1 MRAYVL
7 TGPEALKTPGIDVK
21 TLSAPAPAPKNGPA
35 VYVNINPQ
43 DYDELFKIYHY
54 AVYPRYLDGAPAI
67 FAVPSLPVLF
77 KKLQGIPDPPPV
89 SCPLTGEKL
98 VRHLSR
104 LPQVKKM
111 PANLN
116 FAAKMEPVVEAPLD
130 PDQKVAAAHFTGPAL
145 VVAPA
150 GSGKTMTVTARVLLL
165 TMRGIDPSRILC
177 LTFTRKAQEEMQE
190 RLVHALGKADGAK
203 VTVRTYHSLAYTLIG
218 ELTGKKPR
226 IVTDRRPVLA
236 ELIEKSEARPDVDDL
251 DEYISLRLNS
261 LEGPEEADP
270 KGEKEKQFAEIYA
283 AYMERMERDGF
294 TDQDN
299 LLYTLYRLLRDDPAA
314 RSRLLD
320 YSPPGAGPRQPK
332 GRWQFVL
339 VDEAQDNNLAQD
351 VLTRF
356 LAAPWDNIYWVG
368 DEDQLLYTFR
378 GSSLERILNLK
389 KTYPNLKELYLKTNY
404 RSLPAIVKAADKLIR
419 HNELRR
425 RKTIVPSRKGSGVLE
440 FHAFDDLLAE
450 CEWAAAK
457 IKGLLDAGKNPEDIA
472 VLYRTNAQADAFAE
486 VLSGLDVP
494 HFVHRTGRPLFE
506 TAEAEVLLDYLSV
519 LSGNDDLEL
528 LLRVL
533 QVPPRAKKPD
543 KLAEALKDAA
553 YPLDVLRAAA
563 ESLKEWKVVEFCNDL
578 RTARLIAGSLPDAG
592 QAARYARLRFELDKY
607 FSGSETSDRL
617 NILEAIAAKFSA
629 PEEFVA
635 WVKRARARQRNG
647 DARSAG
653 KVQLMTVH
661 SAKGLEFPAV
671 FLVNCTE
678 GHFPHLKA
686 KTAEEIEEE
695 RRIFYVGMTR
705 AMDALYVSGYE
716 TEERPLSRFLR
727 EAELTQE
734 PCKEVI

>member
-7 TGPEALKTPGIDVK
+7 TGPEALKVSGVDVK
-21 TLSAPAPAPKNGPA
+21 TLSAPAAAPRNGPA

-43 DYDELFKIYHY
+43 NYEDLFKIYHY
-54 AVYPRYLDGAPAI
+54 AVYPHYLDGAPAV
-67 FAVPSLPVLF
+67 FAVPSLPVLY
-77 KKLQGIPDPPPV
+77 KKLQSIPDPPPV

-98 VRHLSR
+98 IRHLSR

-116 FAAKMEPVVEAPLD
+116 FAAKIEPVVEAPLD
-130 PDQKVAAAHFTGPAL
+130 PDQKAAAAHFTGPAL

-150 GSGKTMTVTARVLLL
+150 GSGKTMTVTVRVMLL
-165 TMRGIDPSRILC
+165 TMRGIDPARILC
-177 LTFTRKAQEEMQE
+177 LTFTRKAQGEMQE
-190 RLVHALGKADGAK
+190 RLVYALGKTDGAK

-236 ELIEKSEARPDVDDL
+236 ELLEKSEARLDLDDL

-261 LEGPEEADP
+261 LEGPEEAQP

-332 GRWQFVL
+332 GRWQFVM

-356 LAAPWDNIYWVG
+356 LAAPWDNVYWVG
-368 DEDQLLYTFR
+368 DEDQLLYAFR

-419 HNELRR
+419 HNEMRR
-425 RKTIVPSRKGSGVLE
+425 QKTIVPAREGTGVLE
-440 FHAFDDLLAE
+440 FFAFDNLLSE
-450 CEWAAAK
+450 CEWVAAK
-457 IKGLLDAGKNPEDIA
+457 ITGLLSAGKNPEDIA

-486 VLSGLDVP
+486 VFNGLNVP
-494 HFVHRTGRPLFE
+494 YFVHRTGRSLFE
-506 TAEAEVLLDYLSV
+506 TAEAQVLLNYLTLLDGSDDPDV
-519 LSGNDDLEL
+519 LLS
-528 LLRVL
+528 VL

-543 KLAEALKDAA
+543 RLAEALENAA
-553 YPLDVLRAAA
+553 YPLDTLRAAA
-563 ESLKEWKVVEFCNDL
+563 ESLKEWKVVEFCDDL
-578 RTARLIAGSLPDAG
+578 RTARLIARNLPDAG
-592 QAARYARLRFELDKY
+592 QVARYARLRFELDKY

-617 NILEAIAAKFSA
+617 NILEAIAAKFEA
-629 PEEFVA
+629 PEEFVG
-635 WVKRARARQRNG
+635 WVKRARARQKNN
-647 DARSAG
+647 DARAAG

-661 SAKGLEFPAV
+661 SAKGLEFPNV

-727 EAELTQE
+727 EAGLTQE
-734 PCKEVI
+734 FCKEVV